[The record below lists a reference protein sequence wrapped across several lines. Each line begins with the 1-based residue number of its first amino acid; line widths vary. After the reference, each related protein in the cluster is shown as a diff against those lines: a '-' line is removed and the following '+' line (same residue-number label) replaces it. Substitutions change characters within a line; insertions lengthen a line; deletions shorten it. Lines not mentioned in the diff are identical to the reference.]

1 VSHLPPSDHYTGEDK
16 QFLVSFVMRWRN
28 KALDKTRASLQ
39 AAFQA
44 ILRKVKEVKYNEAM
58 KERDDLQRKSLE
70 LLTNVPPGTRS
81 EEDVEHLSSWLTKM
95 KVRGEVGQE
104 DEREGGKEGRRE
116 GG

>member
-1 VSHLPPSDHYTGEDK
+1 
-16 QFLVSFVMRWRN
+16 M
-28 KALDKTRASLQ
+28 ALDKTRASLQ

-58 KERDDLQRKSLE
+58 KERNDLQRKSLE

-104 DEREGGKEGRRE
+104 DEREGGKARWDQNLFKIPW
-116 GG
+116 GGECKAKLLLCVDKQGSKQ